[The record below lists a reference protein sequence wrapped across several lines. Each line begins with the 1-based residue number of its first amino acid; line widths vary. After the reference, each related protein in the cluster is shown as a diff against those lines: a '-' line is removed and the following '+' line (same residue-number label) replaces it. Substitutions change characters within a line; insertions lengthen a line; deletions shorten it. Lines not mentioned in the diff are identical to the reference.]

1 MSIADLLQELQNQ
14 KDNLA
19 DNLQEKGVLA
29 DKTEGFTTLV
39 PKVLNVQGAGE
50 SIEIQNTDTMLINA
64 LISHLL
70 TGNYETG
77 TFNVEGIGD
86 TPTVIFDTNLDSIH
100 GIVYFDTNISEFTQ
114 ENETSS
120 GAQRS
125 WGIGIFDPD
134 SDTTSVVDA
143 VSRTYGKR
151 GASGVTGVSNTF
163 LSYASL
169 DISGGSLTVTGQYNF
184 NSNFTPFK
192 QNHTYRWIAW

>member
-1 MSIADLLQELQNQ
+1 MSVADLLQELQTQ
-14 KDNLA
+14 KNNLA

-39 PKVLNVQGAGE
+39 PKVLEVQGAGE
-50 SIEIQNTDTMLINA
+50 SIEIQNTGTMLINA

-77 TFNVEGIGD
+77 TFSVEGIGN

-151 GASGVTGVSNTF
+151 GAVGVNIVSNAF
-163 LSYASL
+163 LSYASF
-169 DISGGSLTVTGQYNF
+169 DISGGSLTVTGQYDF
-184 NSNFTPFK
+184 NANFTPFK

>member
-39 PKVLNVQGAGE
+39 PKVLDVQGTGE

-77 TFNVEGIGD
+77 TFNVVGIGN

-100 GIVYFDTNISEFTQ
+100 GIVYFDTDISEFTQ
-114 ENETSS
+114 ENETTS

-143 VSRTYGKR
+143 VSRTYVKKDVAGINVVLK
-151 GASGVTGVSNTF
+151 TF
-163 LSYASL
+163 LAYASY
-169 DISGGSLTVTGQYNF
+169 DISGGSLTVTGQYDF
-184 NSNFTPFK
+184 NANYTPFK

>member
-1 MSIADLLQELQNQ
+1 MSIADLLQELQTQ
-14 KDNLA
+14 KNNLA

-29 DKTEGFTTLV
+29 DKKEGFATLV
-39 PKVLNVQGAGE
+39 PKVLDVQGVGE

-77 TFNVEGIGD
+77 TFSVEGIGD
-86 TPTVIFDTNLDSIH
+86 TPTVIFDTNLDNIH
-100 GIVYFDTNISEFTQ
+100 GIVYFDTDISEFTQ
-114 ENETSS
+114 ENETTS

-143 VSRTYGKR
+143 VSRTYGKKDAD
-151 GASGVTGVSNTF
+151 GANIVSKNF
-163 LSYASL
+163 LAYASF

>member
-39 PKVLNVQGAGE
+39 PKVLDVQGVGE

-77 TFNVEGIGD
+77 TFNVEGIG
-86 TPTVIFDTNLDSIH
+86 TAPTVIFDTNLDSIH
-100 GIVYFDTNISEFTQ
+100 GIVYFDTDISEFTQ

-134 SDTTSVVDA
+134 SGTTSVVDA
-143 VSRTYGKR
+143 VSRTYAKKD
-151 GASGVTGVSNTF
+151 ATSANIVSKNF
-163 LSYASL
+163 LVYASY

-184 NSNFTPFK
+184 NANYTPFK

>member
-1 MSIADLLQELQNQ
+1 MSIADLLQELQTQ
-14 KDNLA
+14 KNNLA

-29 DKTEGFTTLV
+29 DKKEGFATLV
-39 PKVLNVQGAGE
+39 PKVLDVQGVGE

-77 TFNVEGIGD
+77 TFSVEGIGD
-86 TPTVIFDTNLDSIH
+86 TPTVIFDTNLDNIH
-100 GIVYFDTNISEFTQ
+100 GIVYFDTDISEFTQ
-114 ENETSS
+114 ENETTS

-143 VSRTYGKR
+143 VSRTYGKKDAD
-151 GASGVTGVSNTF
+151 GTTIVSKNF
-163 LSYASL
+163 LAYASF

>member
-1 MSIADLLQELQNQ
+1 MSIAVLLQELQTQ
-14 KDNLA
+14 KNNLA
-19 DNLQEKGVLA
+19 DNLQKKGVLA
-29 DKTEGFTTLV
+29 DKKEGFATLV
-39 PKVLNVQGAGE
+39 PKVIDIQGVGE

-77 TFNVEGIGD
+77 TFSVEGIGD
-86 TPTVIFDTNLDSIH
+86 TPTVIFDTNLANIH
-100 GIVYFDTNISEFTQ
+100 GIVYFDTDISEFTQ
-114 ENETSS
+114 ENATSS
-120 GAQRS
+120 GGQRS

-151 GASGVTGVSNTF
+151 GATGVATVSNEF
-163 LSYASL
+163 LSYASF

-184 NSNFTPFK
+184 NANFTPFK